1 MYQNI
6 PMQKLVYFIV
16 FSVLFLSCQSKKEQ
30 LQNPLYEEV
39 MFIHDE
45 VMPKMGQ
52 MHKLKK
58 ELKSLKDKHPQ
69 SIDSILSA
77 IKVIDDADEGMMAWM
92 AEFRMPENKAE
103 TTAYLEKEKVKI
115 QKVSDDMYYS
125 MELAQ
130 KLINSLNQKK

>member
-1 MYQNI
+1 
-6 PMQKLVYFIV
+6 MQKLVYFIV

-77 IKVIDDADEGMMAWM
+77 IKVIDDADEGMMVWM
-92 AEFRMPENKAE
+92 AEFRMPEKKSE